1 MKNWKQIA
9 AWKNASMQPSLG
21 IKRYPATTRHATT
34 TMTWLVLTSLL
45 ILCCYCLRQSILWPR
60 AWQQRNVND
69 LDYQYLDVMGATL
82 GVQFGWWRSEPDT
95 KFGWWRSEPD
105 TTAQPLHHRVHH
117 RLCRVHHHHQLWRE
131 GCRVH
136 HHHHQL
142 CRVHHRRCRRLLHA
156 QIQWCQLGSKIGECS
171 VPDAL
176 KWDADFQ
183 KKLLSEQSTEGSREK
198 WWRQGVEKE
207 DKRGQEKKSRSS
219 RANIEKWLQWKT
231 QKNSSV
237 ALSEIFHTQQSYKN
251 AALKAAVSTV
261 MESYGYVTQ
270 PSNNCTL
277 MCFSHNLLHHKI
289 NDNLEAIC
297 KTNPSHCHQRDL
309 FAAVFPVK

>member
-105 TTAQPLHHRVHH
+105 TTAATTPSAPPSLPSAPPPPPPA
-117 RLCRVHHHHQLWRE
+117 LPSAPPPPPALPSAPPAPPPPPPCPN
-131 GCRVH
+131 
-136 HHHHQL
+136 
-142 CRVHHRRCRRLLHA
+142 
-156 QIQWCQLGSKIGECS
+156 S
-171 VPDAL
+171 VVPA
-176 KWDADFQ
+176 WQ
-183 KKLLSEQSTEGSREK
+183 QEEE
-198 WWRQGVEKE
+198 EKE
-207 DKRGQEKKSRSS
+207 EEKNRRRGGGGGRWRWER
-219 RANIEKWLQWKT
+219 RRRE
-231 QKNSSV
+231 
-237 ALSEIFHTQQSYKN
+237 E
-251 AALKAAVSTV
+251 
-261 MESYGYVTQ
+261 
-270 PSNNCTL
+270 
-277 MCFSHNLLHHKI
+277 
-289 NDNLEAIC
+289 DN
-297 KTNPSHCHQRDL
+297 
-309 FAAVFPVK
+309 

>member
-105 TTAQPLHHRVHH
+105 TTAATTPSAPPSLPSVPPPPALPSAPPPPPALPSAPPALPPPPPCPNSVVPAWQQGGGEGGGEEQKKR
-117 RLCRVHHHHQLWRE
+117 RRRKKMTMRKTKKRRRQLKDWRE
-131 GCRVH
+131 GWKRW
-136 HHHHQL
+136 
-142 CRVHHRRCRRLLHA
+142 R
-156 QIQWCQLGSKIGECS
+156 GER
-171 VPDAL
+171 
-176 KWDADFQ
+176 Q
-183 KKLLSEQSTEGSREK
+183 GREK
-198 WWRQGVEKE
+198 SEREEGGVQ
-207 DKRGQEKKSRSS
+207 RGRHKK
-219 RANIEKWLQWKT
+219 IPQ
-231 QKNSSV
+231 
-237 ALSEIFHTQQSYKN
+237 
-251 AALKAAVSTV
+251 
-261 MESYGYVTQ
+261 
-270 PSNNCTL
+270 
-277 MCFSHNLLHHKI
+277 
-289 NDNLEAIC
+289 
-297 KTNPSHCHQRDL
+297 
-309 FAAVFPVK
+309 

>member
-105 TTAQPLHHRVHH
+105 TTAATTPSAPPSLPSVTTTTSF
-117 RLCRVHHHHQLWRE
+117 
-131 GCRVH
+131 
-136 HHHHQL
+136 
-142 CRVHHRRCRRLLHA
+142 A
-156 QIQWCQLGSKIGECS
+156 ECTTTTTS
-171 VPDAL
+171 SAECTTGAAAASSMPKFSGASL
-176 KWDADFQ
+176 TGK
-183 KKLLSEQSTEGSREK
+183 
-198 WWRQGVEKE
+198 KE
-207 DKRGQEKKSRSS
+207 DNQ
-219 RANIEKWLQWKT
+219 
-231 QKNSSV
+231 
-237 ALSEIFHTQQSYKN
+237 
-251 AALKAAVSTV
+251 
-261 MESYGYVTQ
+261 
-270 PSNNCTL
+270 
-277 MCFSHNLLHHKI
+277 
-289 NDNLEAIC
+289 
-297 KTNPSHCHQRDL
+297 
-309 FAAVFPVK
+309 